1 MPARTVGR
9 QAETAALTTAPTMGD
24 VAGRAGVSRATV
36 SRAFSRPERLRP
48 ETVERVK
55 QAAIELGYVLNPAAK
70 ALSTGRFGNLAL
82 VVPDIANPFFPPM
95 IRAMEGFADDAGFSV
110 FLGNADEDPAREHK
124 LLGQLAKQV
133 DGVVLASSRMSEDM
147 IREHAGRRPMVLVN
161 RDVAGLARVLIDS
174 AGGVAQAVEHLAGLG
189 HRHIAYLNGP
199 VRSWSNTQRRR
210 AVQRAAE
217 RLGLSVSLV
226 AARLASYEAGRR
238 AVPALLESGANA
250 VVAFDDLLAHG
261 ALTGLAER
269 GIAVPSGF
277 SVIGCDDVLAAQTH
291 PQLTTV
297 SARAAEAG
305 RAAVELLTARLAST
319 VPMSD
324 VRLMLETSLVVRSS
338 TGPAPDSGH

>member
-1 MPARTVGR
+1 MPAREVDP
-9 QAETAALTTAPTMGD
+9 ETETPAPTMGD
-24 VAGRAGVSRATV
+24 VADRAGVSRATV
-36 SRAFSRPERLRP
+36 SRALSRPDRLRP

-55 QAAIELGYVLNPAAK
+55 QAAVELGYVLNPAAK
-70 ALSTGRFGNLAL
+70 ALSTGRFGTLAL

-95 IRAMEGFADDAGFSV
+95 IRAMEGFADCAGFSV

-133 DGVVLASSRMSEDM
+133 DGIVLASSRMTGEM
-147 IREHAGRRPMVLVN
+147 IREHAERRPTVLVN

-199 VRSWSNTQRRR
+199 ARSWSNTQRRR
-210 AVQRAAE
+210 AAQRVAE
-217 RLGLSVSLV
+217 RLGLAVSVV
-226 AARLASYEAGRR
+226 PARPASYEAGRL
-238 AVPALLESGANA
+238 AVPALLESGASA
-250 VVAFDDLLAHG
+250 VIAFDDLLAHG
-261 ALTGLAER
+261 VLTGLAER

-277 SVIGCDDVLAAQTH
+277 SVVGCDDVLAAQTH

-319 VPMSD
+319 PAMGD
-324 VRLMLETSLVVRSS
+324 VRLMLDTSLVVRAT
-338 TGPAPDSGH
+338 TGPVPGPGR

>member
-1 MPARTVGR
+1 MPARAVGP
-9 QAETAALTTAPTMGD
+9 QAETAAPTMGD

-36 SRAFSRPERLRP
+36 SRAFSQPERLRP

-55 QAAIELGYVLNPAAK
+55 QAAIELGYVLNPAAQ

-95 IRAMEGFADDAGFSV
+95 IRAMEGFADRAGFSV
-110 FLGNADEDPAREHK
+110 LLGNADEDPAREQK

-133 DGVVLASSRMSEDM
+133 DGIVLASSRMTEDL
-147 IREHAGRRPMVLVN
+147 IREHAERRPTVLVN
-161 RDVAGLARVLIDS
+161 RDVAGLSRVLIDS
-174 AGGVAQAVEHLAGLG
+174 AGGVTRAVEHLAGLG
-189 HRHIAYLNGP
+189 HRHIVYLSGP

-210 AVQRAAE
+210 AAQRAAG
-217 RLGLSVSLV
+217 RLGLEISVV
-226 AARLASYEAGRR
+226 PARLASYEAGRR
-238 AVPALLESGANA
+238 AVPALLESGASA
-250 VVAFDDLLAHG
+250 VIAFDDLLAHG
-261 ALTGLAER
+261 VLTGLAER

-291 PQLTTV
+291 PRLTTV

-305 RAAVELLTARLAST
+305 QAAVELLTARLAST

-324 VRLMLETSLVVRSS
+324 VRLMLETSLVVRAS
-338 TGPAPDSGH
+338 TGPAPGSGS

>member
-1 MPARTVGR
+1 
-9 QAETAALTTAPTMGD
+9 MGD

-36 SRAFSRPERLRP
+36 SRALSRPERLRP

-55 QAAIELGYVLNPAAK
+55 QAATDLGYVLNPAAK

-82 VVPDIANPFFPPM
+82 MVPDIADPFFPPM
-95 IRAMEGFADDAGFSV
+95 IRAVQGGADRAGFCV

-133 DGVVLASSRMSEDM
+133 DGIVLASSRMTEET
-147 IREHAGRRPMVLVN
+147 IAEHARRTPTVLVN
-161 RDVAGLARVLIDS
+161 RDIAGLARVLIDS

-199 VRSWSNTQRRR
+199 ARSWSNTRRRR
-210 AVQRAAE
+210 AVQRVAE

-226 AARLASYEAGRR
+226 AARLASYGSGRR
-238 AVPALLESGANA
+238 AVPALLESGASA
-250 VVAFDDLLAHG
+250 VIAFDDLLAHG
-261 ALTGLAER
+261 VLTGLAER
-269 GIAVPSGF
+269 GVAVPSGF

-305 RAAVELLTARLAST
+305 QAAVELLTSRLAST
-319 VPMSD
+319 GAMSD
-324 VRLMLETSLVVRSS
+324 LRLMLETSLVVRAS
-338 TGPAPDSGH
+338 TGPAPSP